1 MAGAPKTGRAQRATT
16 ATAIARAPNLEKFY
30 SRSLPPIHPGD
41 FTFRLD
47 LLRPRQPAMPIDSMV
62 DSLSWTDQT
71 SPLNGSLTAYR
82 PDPDDPISLPVSR
95 GDLIRCR
102 VTWAQQMYKLWT
114 MRVQPVQFELDTA
127 NASIPLS
134 DDLVL
139 LDATKLDWYF
149 RKTKA
154 KPHGYTADEITIK
167 VAQRLGVGVGQLA
180 KGTNRMAL
188 VRRGASGLDVL
199 KAAWAN
205 EKASTGTGFVIR
217 LRDGKIEVVPIRR
230 NPLLYV
236 LKSEIQT
243 ALITQKG
250 GDNVPV
256 TVLEGRA
263 HIGQGKHAQKISYTE
278 YDRTTVQTLGYV
290 HQQKDYG
297 RVSSHAVLRGL
308 VKQDYA
314 AGLRMNDNIVITHQ
328 GIPFIERGDGVEV
341 DLPREGYGGKNAF
354 VYCTQAIHT
363 VSAATYTTQWTFDST
378 DPYLA
383 EFEAEQKAK
392 AQRETKRKQR
402 ATRGKGG

>member
-1 MAGAPKTGRAQRATT
+1 MADAATTGRTQRQQT
-16 ATAIARAPNLEKFY
+16 ATAVARTPNLEKFY

-41 FTFRLD
+41 FEFHLD
-47 LLRPRQPAMPIDSMV
+47 VLRPRQRPFPLESMV
-62 DSLSWTDQT
+62 DSLTWTDQT
-71 SPLNGSLTAYR
+71 SPLNGTLTAYR
-82 PDPDDPISLPVSR
+82 PDPEDPATLPVSR

-102 VTWAQQMYKLWT
+102 LTWADHMYKLWT
-114 MRVQPVQFELDTA
+114 MRVQPVQTELDTA
-127 NASIPLS
+127 NASVSLT
-134 DDLVL
+134 DDLAL
-139 LDATKLDWYF
+139 LDSTKLDWFF

-154 KPHGYTADEITIK
+154 RPHGYTADEITIK
-167 VAQRLGVGVGQLA
+167 VAQRMGVGVGKLA
-180 KGTNRMAL
+180 KGSNRMAL
-188 VRRGASGLDVL
+188 VRRGASALDVL

-205 EKASTGTGFVIR
+205 EKAKTGTGFVIR

-236 LKSEIQT
+236 IKQQIQT

-250 GDNVPV
+250 GDKVPV
-256 TVLEGRA
+256 TVLEGRG
-263 HIGQGKHAQKISYTE
+263 HIGQGKHAQKVSYTE
-278 YDRTTVQTLGYV
+278 YDRQTVQTLGYV
-290 HQQKDYG
+290 HQQKNYG
-297 RVSSHAVLRGL
+297 RVRSHAELRAL

-363 VSAATYTTQWTFDST
+363 VQAATYTTQWTFDST

-383 EFEAEQKAK
+383 EFEAEQKAAK
-392 AQRETKRKQR
+392 QRADKRQQR
-402 ATRGKGG
+402 ATRGSG